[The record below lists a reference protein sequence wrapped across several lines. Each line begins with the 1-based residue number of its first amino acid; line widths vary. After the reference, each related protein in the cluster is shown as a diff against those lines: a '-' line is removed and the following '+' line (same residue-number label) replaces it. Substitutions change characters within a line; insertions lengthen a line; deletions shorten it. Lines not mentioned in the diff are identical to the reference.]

1 MKNNKDKEIMIS
13 IIFDDGRS
21 YDLQRG
27 DKQ

>member
-13 IIFDDGRS
+13 IIFYDGRI